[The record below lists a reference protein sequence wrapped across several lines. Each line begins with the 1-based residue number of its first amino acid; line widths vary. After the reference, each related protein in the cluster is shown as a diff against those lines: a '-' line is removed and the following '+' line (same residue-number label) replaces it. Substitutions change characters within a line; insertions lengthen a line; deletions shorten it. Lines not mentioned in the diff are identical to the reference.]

1 MHKNTFTTT
10 FTDPRVWTAMVAF
23 GAAACLLVPAV
34 LPARAP
40 AVAEE
45 SIAEIH
51 YVCTESGEVFTRR
64 LTAASLPHPTTGK
77 PTLVPAVYDPRKK
90 KWKPGPPL
98 EVMHR
103 RGLLRPMP

>member
-1 MHKNTFTTT
+1 MIKSMIG
-10 FTDPRVWTAMVAF
+10 DARAWTAIVAF

-45 SIAEIH
+45 SIAEIR
-51 YVCTESGEVFTRR
+51 YVCTETGDVFTRR
-64 LTAASLPHPTTGK
+64 LTAAALPHPTTGK
-77 PTLVPAVYDPRKK
+77 STLVPAVYDPKK
-90 KWKPGPPL
+90 KRWKPGPPL

-103 RGLLRPMP
+103 RGLLRPAP

>member
-1 MHKNTFTTT
+1 MLKTMFK
-10 FTDPRVWTAMVAF
+10 DVRVWTALIAF
-23 GAAACLLVPAV
+23 GVAACLLVPTV

-45 SIAEIH
+45 SIAEMR
-51 YVCTESGEVFTRR
+51 YVCTETGEVFTRR
-64 LTAASLPHPTTGK
+64 MTAAALPHPTTGK

-90 KWKPGPPL
+90 QWKPGPPL

-103 RGLLRPMP
+103 RGLLRPSP

>member
-23 GAAACLLVPAV
+23 GAAAVLLVRAV